1 MKIDWKNLFK
11 IRIANP
17 EDSFAKH
24 EVVKLL
30 IVMKIL
36 SKYRRRHWIRIYT
49 EHKLDGLTPDIYF
62 ENVKTKEVICYEIQK
77 EITPSWVKEKTKQYN
92 EYDIP
97 FFKSID
103 LIIVPIKKLSN
114 DIEKLNKELEE
125 YIF

>member
-1 MKIDWKNLFK
+1 MNIDWKNLFK

-17 EDSFAKH
+17 DESFAKH

-36 SKYRRRHWIRIYT
+36 NKHRRRNWIRIYT
-49 EHKLDGLTPDIYF
+49 EHKLNGMTPDIYF
-62 ENVKTKEVICYEIQK
+62 ENLKTKEVICYEIQK
-77 EITPSWVKEKTKQYN
+77 KITKAWTEEKTKQYN
-92 EYDIP
+92 NYDVP

-103 LIIVPIKKLSN
+103 LIIVPIEKLSN
-114 DIEKLNKELEE
+114 DLEKLNKELEE

>member
-11 IRIANP
+11 IRISNP
-17 EDSFAKH
+17 DDSFAKH

-36 SKYRRRHWIRIYT
+36 NKYRRRHWIRIYT
-49 EHKLDGLTPDIYF
+49 EYKLDGLTPDIYF

-92 EYDIP
+92 EYDVP

-103 LIIVPIKKLSN
+103 LIIVPIRKLSN